1 VIGLAQ
7 RVAGAKHGLGT
18 HAAQYGG
25 EMRHDIAS
33 TVSFQKRHDAI
44 RVRRIMQAIRVRHFG
59 GIDSLVFEEVPR
71 PDPGE
76 GEVLLRGKAAGV
88 GPWDALVRAGRSV
101 LPQPLPLA
109 PGSDVSGVVERV
121 GRRGLAV
128 PGRRRGVWGNQDRSF
143 SVLKPGGILVSAVAA
158 PDQEKAARHG
168 VRALFFLV
176 GGSSSRLEKIAALID
191 AGELATSVGDV
202 LPLAEARTA
211 HEMLAGKPHKLGKII
226 LAVDRSQ

>member
-1 VIGLAQ
+1 
-7 RVAGAKHGLGT
+7 
-18 HAAQYGG
+18 
-25 EMRHDIAS
+25 MRHDIAS

-128 PGRRRGVWGNQDRSF
+128 PGRRR
-143 SVLKPGGILVSAVAA
+143 
-158 PDQEKAARHG
+158 
-168 VRALFFLV
+168 
-176 GGSSSRLEKIAALID
+176 LEKIAALID
-191 AGELATSVGDV
+191 AGELATSARDV

-211 HEMLAGKPHKLGKII
+211 HEMLAGKPHKRGE
-226 LAVDRSQ
+226 DNPGS

>member
-1 VIGLAQ
+1 
-7 RVAGAKHGLGT
+7 
-18 HAAQYGG
+18 
-25 EMRHDIAS
+25 MRHDIAS

-121 GRRGLAV
+121 GRGVSQFKEGDAV
-128 PGRRRGVWGNQDRSF
+128 FGATRIDPFLYSSRAAFWCPPLRPPIRRRR
-143 SVLKPGGILVSAVAA
+143 
-158 PDQEKAARHG
+158 
-168 VRALFFLV
+168 RATV
-176 GGSSSRLEKIAALID
+176 
-191 AGELATSVGDV
+191 
-202 LPLAEARTA
+202 
-211 HEMLAGKPHKLGKII
+211 
-226 LAVDRSQ
+226 